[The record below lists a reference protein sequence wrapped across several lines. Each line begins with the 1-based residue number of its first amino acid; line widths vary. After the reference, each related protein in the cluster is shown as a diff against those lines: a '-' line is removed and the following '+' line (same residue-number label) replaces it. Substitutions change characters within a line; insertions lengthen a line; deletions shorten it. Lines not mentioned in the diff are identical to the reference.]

1 MSCWTF
7 YTSNA
12 EKDLVKSILIK
23 WVNESNKEAPERK
36 ERPLC
41 FKTTPGLISP
51 ARSTQRSPQK
61 MSISHQDK
69 RPRWSFSQRIHT
81 IRRIQ
86 RGMALSPSLFW
97 PPELGVPSPQIKR
110 SVDNW
115 SVDMPK
121 SEFWMWVLVLW
132 ARLGRSQAPITT
144 QLPADTA
151 GWPLQ
156 LMPWIN
162 HTKELGC
169 FILGETIPCFT
180 LQGFFLCWNKV
191 AFNEI

>member
-1 MSCWTF
+1 M
-7 YTSNA
+7 
-12 EKDLVKSILIK
+12 KSILIK
-23 WVNESNKEAPERK
+23 WVNESNKEAPERE

-51 ARSTQRSPQK
+51 VWSTQRSPQK

-86 RGMALSPSLFW
+86 SSTVLIPSLFW
-97 PPELGVPSPQIKR
+97 PHELGVPSPQIKGA
-110 SVDNW
+110 VDNW
-115 SVDMPK
+115 SVNTPK

-132 ARLGRSQAPITT
+132 ARLGRSQALITT
-144 QLPADTA
+144 QLPADTE
-151 GWPLQ
+151 GWPSQ

-162 HTKELGC
+162 HTKELRC
-169 FILGETIPCFT
+169 FMLGETIPCFT